1 MVVRCNSFG
10 INGMDGYKVEIEASM
25 QGGLPGFDMVGL
37 PDTAVRESRDRV
49 KSALKNCGF
58 KLPSSHIILNLAPA
72 DIKKE
77 GPIYDLPI
85 CVALLKLTGQIVT
98 DISDCAF
105 IGELSLGGETRSI
118 NGVLPMVIKAREC
131 GIRRIFVPAENVSEA
146 AVVDGIEVYPV
157 REIVQLRNILNG
169 QARMLPATPKA
180 HNVEHSDGFIPDFS
194 QVKGQ
199 FEAKRALEI
208 AAAGGHN
215 ILLIG
220 PPGSGKSMLA
230 KRLPSILPD
239 MTFDEMIETTK
250 IHSIAGTLHCDGL
263 VETRPFRS
271 PHHTVTAVG
280 LGGGGT
286 GTIKPG
292 EVSLAHNG
300 VLFLDELPEFSRN
313 VLEVLR
319 QPIEDSQ
326 ITISR
331 SGQNC
336 TYPCSIMVVAAMNP
350 CPCGYY
356 GDGTNRC
363 TCSDVKIKRYL
374 NKISGPL
381 LDRFDIHVEVPPVKF
396 DELRSSEI
404 TESSAE
410 IKMRVDGARKIQRER
425 FKGSKTL
432 CNAKINAEQFEKAC
446 IIDKAAEETLKDAFE
461 SLGLTARAYD
471 RVLKVART
479 IADLEQS
486 EVIRSEHVL
495 EAVQYRSLDRKY
507 WSAN

>member
-10 INGMDGYKVEIEASM
+10 INGMDGYRVEIEASM
-25 QGGLPGFDMVGL
+25 QSGLPGFDMVGL
-37 PDTAVRESRDRV
+37 PDAAVRESRDRV

-131 GIRRIFVPAENVSEA
+131 GIKKIFVPAENVSEA
-146 AVVDGIEVYPV
+146 SVVDGIEVYSV
-157 REIVQLRNILNG
+157 REIVELKNILNG
-169 QARMLPATPKA
+169 QEFMEPATPKP
-180 HNVEHSDGFIPDFS
+180 HNHEQSDGFIPDFS

-250 IHSIAGTLHCDGL
+250 IHSIAGTLHRDGL
-263 VETRPFRS
+263 VEIRPFRS

-374 NKISGPL
+374 NRISGPL

-396 DELRSSEI
+396 DELRSTEV

-410 IKMRVDGARKIQRER
+410 IKKRVDAARKIQRER
-425 FKGSKTL
+425 FGNSSTL

-446 IIDKAAEETLKDAFE
+446 IIDKAAEKTLKDAFE

-507 WSAN
+507 WSAK